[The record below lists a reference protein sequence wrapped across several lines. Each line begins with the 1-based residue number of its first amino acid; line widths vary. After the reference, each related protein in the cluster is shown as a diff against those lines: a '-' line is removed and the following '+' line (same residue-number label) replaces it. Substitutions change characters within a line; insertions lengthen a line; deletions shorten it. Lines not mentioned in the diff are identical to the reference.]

1 MKRGFTGRAGKPE
14 AAPAFQE
21 SKLGGPSWAERAYQ
35 DYGAYPME

>member
-21 SKLGGPSWAERAYQ
+21 SRRYNPFRAERAYPG
-35 DYGAYPME
+35 YGAYPME